1 MSKVKD
7 IYSKIAPATKSQ
19 INSKNNILEIL
30 LGEIKRKLEAQQK
43 YADSCWKEFT
53 GFRDGVEDEF
63 QKLIPRLEKLE
74 KRNLELEKQNKE
86 FFRAQE
92 QLQQICRSSFEIVE
106 KDYELSQ
113 RLHELSQK
121 DHSTLEKTCSISEK
135 VCKISEKICD
145 ISEKNYQVSQ
155 KTSHAADETVWGL
168 VFNNAI
174 SDSKWLKNKTFFPGR
189 WAVGYQYL
197 YVLFRVLNEKKPK
210 HILELGLG
218 QSTHMISQYVES
230 FSETKHIVTEHDSNW
245 IIFFQAEH
253 GISERSKILQMDL
266 GKETYLEDD
275 TVTAYQGF
283 GENLTGKKFDFIS
296 IDAPFGGEA
305 KVYARIDTLKILP
318 ECLED
323 SFVIMVDDA
332 NRIGEQNTI
341 RKIKETLQDYNIE
354 FASGIYKGNKETY
367 IITSIDNKFLCTL

>member
-1 MSKVKD
+1 MDMSKVKD
-7 IYSKIAPATKSQ
+7 LYSKIAPATKSQ
-19 INSKNNILEIL
+19 INSKNNILESL

-174 SDSKWLKNKTFFPGR
+174 SDSKWLKNKTFFHNPIQFR
-189 WAVGYQYL
+189 QLLPVHRDAYL
-197 YVLFRVLNEKKPK
+197 
-210 HILELGLG
+210 
-218 QSTHMISQYVES
+218 
-230 FSETKHIVTEHDSNW
+230 
-245 IIFFQAEH
+245 
-253 GISERSKILQMDL
+253 
-266 GKETYLEDD
+266 
-275 TVTAYQGF
+275 
-283 GENLTGKKFDFIS
+283 
-296 IDAPFGGEA
+296 
-305 KVYARIDTLKILP
+305 
-318 ECLED
+318 
-323 SFVIMVDDA
+323 
-332 NRIGEQNTI
+332 
-341 RKIKETLQDYNIE
+341 
-354 FASGIYKGNKETY
+354 
-367 IITSIDNKFLCTL
+367 FL